1 MLGMADRAGTVP
13 ALKLDGQQVK
23 TNREIAR
30 FLDQVQP
37 GAADVSRRSRPPA
50 EVEEAERW
58 GDEVFQ
64 MVARRLA
71 FTAALHGRDALVN
84 RADDGRLGPLL
95 WRNADDQA
103 GRGRAS
109 SALFIFG
116 VNAQAERELLAG
128 LPDMLDRIDGWVEA
142 GVLNGEELNAAD
154 FMIAPSLALLT
165 YRRDLRPELERRP
178 LIGLVDRVLPEPS
191 SRLASRR
198 PLVSRHGQR
207 RATSC
212 RRRTAGVLF
221 NPRSYDPADFDEA
234 TRRALLATID
244 FFESRGKATLKEHDH
259 ERTWYADFLEFVKRE
274 RIFATLL
281 TPAAEAAGDP
291 DKRWDT
297 ARISAF
303 SEITGFY
310 GLAYWYT
317 WQVTILGL
325 GPIWQS
331 DNAAARRRA
340 AELLEDGAIFAF
352 GLSEKEHGADIYST
366 DMVLTPD
373 GDGGFT
379 ASGSKYYIGNGNL
392 AGMVSVF
399 GRRADVDGPDGYVF
413 FAADS
418 RHPAYRLVKNVV
430 NSQNYVSEFRL
441 EAYPVGAEDILHT
454 GKDAFYAALN
464 TVNVGKFNLGFAS
477 IGICEHA
484 FYEAIT
490 HADGRVLYGH
500 KVTEFPHVRQ
510 LLSDAYVRLV
520 AMKLFSD
527 RAIDYFR
534 SAGADDRRYLLFNPI
549 TKMKVT
555 TEGEKVID
563 DLWDVIAAKGFEKD
577 TFFEMAARDIRGL
590 PKLEGTVHVN
600 MALVLKFM
608 ANYLFN
614 PAEYP
619 PVPPRRDAADDEF
632 LFRQGPAKGLGK
644 IQFND
649 WRASYAPFADVPN
662 VARFMEQ
669 AEGLG
674 ELLGTAPPSEEQQ
687 TRARLP
693 AHPGGAVHARRL
705 RTADP
710 RAGRADRPRRRH
722 DRRDLRRAGA
732 RLLELRR
739 HPARDTPRPPRPSR
753 HGRSVTFASRS
764 ATRTGSCGSGTR
776 SSGTRAPTR
785 CSPRLPGRMA
795 DASAG

>member
-1 MLGMADRAGTVP
+1 MASVEQRPVAVEPRA
-13 ALKLDGQQVK
+13 
-23 TNREIAR
+23 
-30 FLDQVQP
+30 
-37 GAADVSRRSRPPA
+37 
-50 EVEEAERW
+50 
-58 GDEVFQ
+58 
-64 MVARRLA
+64 
-71 FTAALHGRDALVN
+71 
-84 RADDGRLGPLL
+84 
-95 WRNADDQA
+95 
-103 GRGRAS
+103 
-109 SALFIFG
+109 
-116 VNAQAERELLAG
+116 
-128 LPDMLDRIDGWVEA
+128 
-142 GVLNGEELNAAD
+142 
-154 FMIAPSLALLT
+154 
-165 YRRDLRPELERRP
+165 
-178 LIGLVDRVLPEPS
+178 
-191 SRLASRR
+191 
-198 PLVSRHGQR
+198 
-207 RATSC
+207 
-212 RRRTAGVLF
+212 LF

-234 TRRALLATID
+234 TQRALRATID
-244 FFESRGKATLKEHDH
+244 FFETRGKATLKEHDH

-331 DNAAARRRA
+331 ENAAARRRA

-366 DMVLTPD
+366 DMVLTPR
-373 GDGGFT
+373 GDGSFT
-379 ASGSKYYIGNGNL
+379 ANGSKYYIGNGNL

-399 GRRADVDGPDGYVF
+399 GRRADLDGPDGYVF

-418 RHPAYRLVKNVV
+418 QHPAYRLVKNVV
-430 NSQNYVSEFRL
+430 NSQNYVSEFCL
-441 EAYPVGAEDILHT
+441 EAYPVAAEDILHT
-454 GKDAFYAALN
+454 GKEAFYAALN

-490 HADGRVLYGH
+490 HADGRILYGH
-500 KVTEFPHVRQ
+500 TVTEFPHVRQ

-534 SAGADDRRYLLFNPI
+534 SADAEDRRYLLFNPI

-555 TEGEKVID
+555 TEGEKVVD

-619 PVPPRRDAADDEF
+619 PVPQRRDAADDEF

-662 VARFMEQ
+662 VARFTEQ

-674 ELLGTAPPSEEQQ
+674 ALLGTAPPSEEQQ
-687 TRARLP
+687 RELGFLLTLGELFTLVVYGQLILEQAALTDLDADTVDAIFDVLVRDFSRYAVTLQG
-693 AHPGGAVHARRL
+693 HPSSTEAQQAWALGHIRKPVGDTDRFL
-705 RTADP
+705 RVWDQVE
-710 RAGRADRPRRRH
+710 RH
-722 DRRDLRRAGA
+722 AGA
-732 RLLELRR
+732 YEM
-739 HPARDTPRPPRPSR
+739 RP
-753 HGRSVTFASRS
+753 
-764 ATRTGSCGSGTR
+764 
-776 SSGTRAPTR
+776 
-785 CSPRLPGRMA
+785 
-795 DASAG
+795 

>member
-1 MLGMADRAGTVP
+1 MASVEQRPVTVEP
-13 ALKLDGQQVK
+13 
-23 TNREIAR
+23 
-30 FLDQVQP
+30 
-37 GAADVSRRSRPPA
+37 
-50 EVEEAERW
+50 
-58 GDEVFQ
+58 
-64 MVARRLA
+64 
-71 FTAALHGRDALVN
+71 
-84 RADDGRLGPLL
+84 
-95 WRNADDQA
+95 QA
-103 GRGRAS
+103 
-109 SALFIFG
+109 
-116 VNAQAERELLAG
+116 
-128 LPDMLDRIDGWVEA
+128 
-142 GVLNGEELNAAD
+142 
-154 FMIAPSLALLT
+154 
-165 YRRDLRPELERRP
+165 
-178 LIGLVDRVLPEPS
+178 
-191 SRLASRR
+191 
-198 PLVSRHGQR
+198 
-207 RATSC
+207 
-212 RRRTAGVLF
+212 LF
-221 NPRSYDPADFDEA
+221 NPHSYDPADFDEA

-244 FFESRGKATLKEHDH
+244 FFETRGKATLKEHDH
-259 ERTWYADFLEFVKRE
+259 ERTWYADFLEFVKSE
-274 RIFATLL
+274 RIFATFL
-281 TPAAEAAGDP
+281 TPAADGDGDP

-331 DNAAARRRA
+331 ENAAARRRA

-366 DMVLTPD
+366 DMVLTPR
-373 GDGGFT
+373 GDGTFT

-399 GRRADVDGPDGYVF
+399 GRRADLEGPDGYVF

-418 RHPAYRLVKNVV
+418 RHPAYHLVKNVV
-430 NSQNYVSEFRL
+430 NSQNFVSEFRL
-441 EAYPVGAEDILHT
+441 DDYRVLEEDVLHT

-510 LLSDAYVRLV
+510 LLSDAYARLL
-520 AMKLFSD
+520 AMKLFGD

-534 SAGADDRRYLLFNPI
+534 SSGPDDRRYLLFNPI

-563 DLWDVIAAKGFEKD
+563 DLWDVIAAKGFERD
-577 TFFEMAARDIRGL
+577 TYFEMAARDIRGL

-614 PAEYP
+614 PAEHA
-619 PVPPRRDAADDEF
+619 PVAQRRDAADDEF
-632 LFRQGPAKGLGK
+632 LFRQGPAKGLSK
-644 IQFND
+644 IQFDD

-674 ELLGTAPPSEEQQ
+674 TLLSTAPPSEEQQ
-687 TRARLP
+687 TELGFLLTLGELFTLVPYGQLILEQAALTGLDADTIDAIFDVLVRDFS
-693 AHPGGAVHARRL
+693 GYAVTL
-705 RTADP
+705 
-710 RAGRADRPRRRH
+710 
-722 DRRDLRRAGA
+722 
-732 RLLELRR
+732 
-739 HPARDTPRPPRPSR
+739 
-753 HGRSVTFASRS
+753 HGH
-764 ATRTGSCGSGTR
+764 
-776 SSGTRAPTR
+776 SSSTKAQQAWALDHVRKPV
-785 CSPRLPGRMA
+785 A
-795 DASAG
+795 DAERFGRVWDQVERHAGVYEMRP